1 MVWRT
6 FIKFDFPL
14 NSNNSCDFW
23 SADLFLHWTG
33 NPNDSHKTT
42 AGANDFIIS
51 RIIEPWGDDTLRWK
65 TPPAVSPNRMP
76 FATNVD
82 EILVK
87 GTKVGNEGYK
97 INIIDFVDYW
107 MDNPTENYGFEIRL
121 ANETVGRTLNFASS
135 EHPDSDL
142 RPSLIL
148 NIQSCK
154 RREAEAGADQE
165 ICQGE
170 KVQLDAQ
177 WGEFFTWD
185 ADASLSSTSIRNPIA
200 SPSQTTTYY
209 LEMQVGDC
217 KSRDSVTITVFDYPV
232 VNISPNQTLCDG
244 ESVQITATGATNYY
258 WTPSAG
264 LDDRAIAN
272 PTATPNATTTY
283 TVVGDD
289 GNKCTSSASVDVT
302 VKPLPKIDAGEDTK
316 ICFGESV
323 QLRASGTSSSYKWIN
338 NTNGLVNINSATP
351 TATPTITTT
360 YTVEGTLGNC
370 TSIDD
375 VIVEVIPDFTV
386 NAGVDQEICLDDTV
400 FLNATSGFSVYQ
412 WSSTQNLDP
421 INFLVSDNIKDPFIK
436 DLTES
441 KTLRVVVY
449 DENGCKREDEIS
461 ITVHS
466 LPEVDA
472 GKDTFICFGEEI
484 LLEPLTVEGSGTIEY
499 RWLNTTGMAV
509 EESTIRQ
516 PTIKAIT
523 TGVISY
529 PLEITDENGCKALDN
544 VKVSMLEKP
553 EFEIETTKDVAC
565 QGEPVTL
572 IGRGAI
578 EYEWFPEEYIVGSKS
593 RSRVVVIPPVEP
605 QEFRFIGNTHE
616 KCGLATSDAVSIN
629 VIELPTPRIGI
640 ITDNETSY
648 VTDTS
653 ICKGDSIVLVVD
665 GAESYQWL
673 ELEDSA
679 ESVGFRVLADEV
691 THTVYGFDQGCRGY
705 TDQVTVKVDL
715 DDGCFSKVWAPNVF
729 KPISAQADS
738 NKFFYVKGYKLKT
751 FRVQVFDRWGE
762 KLFESTDMEKPWD
775 GYYEGELVTQGV
787 YFYVIDAFGHDEEVR
802 STSGTV
808 TVIY

>member
-23 SADLFLHWTG
+23 SADLFLNWTG

-42 AGANDFIIS
+42 AGSNDFIIS

-65 TPPAVSPNRMP
+65 TPPTVSPNRMP
-76 FATNVD
+76 FTTTVD
-82 EILVK
+82 EIKVT
-87 GTKVGNEGYK
+87 GTKVGDEGYK
-97 INIIDFVDYW
+97 INIINFIRYW
-107 MDNPTENYGFEIRL
+107 MDNPSENYGFEIRL
-121 ANETVGRTLNFASS
+121 ANESAGRSLNFASS
-135 EHPDSDL
+135 EHPDKDL
-142 RPSLIL
+142 RPSIVL

-154 RREAEAGADQE
+154 KREAEAGDDQE

-170 KVQLDAQ
+170 QVQLDAQ

-185 ADASLSSTSIRNPIA
+185 ADPSLSSTNIRNPIA

-232 VNISPNQTLCDG
+232 VSISPNQTICEG
-244 ESVQITATGATNYY
+244 ESVQISASGATNYLWSPY
-258 WTPSAG
+258 QG
-264 LDDRAIAN
+264 LDDRNIAN
-272 PTATPNATTTY
+272 PTATPTSTTTY

-289 GNKCTSSASVDVT
+289 GNKCTTTASVDV
-302 VKPLPKIDAGEDTK
+302 VVRPQPKVDAGEDTK

-323 QLRASGTSSSYKWIN
+323 QLRASGTSGSYKWIN

-360 YTVEGTLGNC
+360 YTVEGTLGSC
-370 TSIDD
+370 TDVDD
-375 VIVEVIPDFTV
+375 VTVEVIPDFTV
-386 NAGVDQEICLDDTV
+386 NAGTDQEICLEDTV
-400 FLNATSGFSVYQ
+400 FLNATAGFSVYQ

-421 INFLVSDNIKDPFIK
+421 INFENSPNIKDPFIK

-441 KTLRVVVY
+441 KTLKVVVY

-461 ITVHS
+461 ITVHP

-484 LLEPLTVEGSGTIEY
+484 LLEPLKVEGAGNIEY

-509 EESTIRQ
+509 EESNIRQ

-544 VKVSMLEKP
+544 VNVSMLEKP
-553 EFEIETTKDVAC
+553 VFEIETTRDVAC

-578 EYEWFPEEYIVGSKS
+578 EYEWFPAEYIIGSTTS
-593 RSRVVVIPPVEP
+593 RKVTVIPPVEP
-605 QEFRFIGNTHE
+605 QEFRFKGNTHE
-616 KCGLATSDAVSIN
+616 KCGIATSDAVSIN

-640 ITDNETSY
+640 LTDNETSY
-648 VTDTS
+648 TGDTS
-653 ICKGDSIVLVVD
+653 ICKGDSVVLIVD

-679 ESVGFRVLADEV
+679 ERVGFRVLADQV

-705 TDQVTVKVDL
+705 SDQVTVRVDVN
-715 DDGCFSKVWAPNVF
+715 DECFSKVWAPSVF
-729 KPISAQADS
+729 NPKSAQEDE
-738 NKFFYVKGYKLKT
+738 NKFFFVKGYKLKT
-751 FRVQVFDRWGE
+751 YKVQVFDRWGE
-762 KLFESTDMEKPWD
+762 KLYESADMTKPWD
-775 GYYEGELVTQGV
+775 GYYEGELVPQGV

-808 TVIY
+808 TVFY